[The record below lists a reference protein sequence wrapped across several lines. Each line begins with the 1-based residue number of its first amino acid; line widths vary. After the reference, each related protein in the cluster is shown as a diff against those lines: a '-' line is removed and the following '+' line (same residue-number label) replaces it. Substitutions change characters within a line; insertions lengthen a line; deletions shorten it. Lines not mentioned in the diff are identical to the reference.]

1 MAVDRLDAR
10 RPDIASRAQLRG
22 GVRRLDVVACDESYD
37 DPISPPVRAAARV
50 ITPGGRGRRV
60 VGTLSPCLVDPDR
73 WVEGGDDPAL
83 KALCRSCP
91 RRWPCAMESLKTGG
105 IEGMVAGVHVP
116 KAGRGRGFALR
127 QLQSLAAYAGYTS
140 QP

>member
-1 MAVDRLDAR
+1 MAVDRFDAPR
-10 RPDIASRAQLRG
+10 ANTASRAQLRG
-22 GVRRLDVVACDESYD
+22 GVRRLDVVACDQ
-37 DPISPPVRAAARV
+37 V
-50 ITPGGRGRRV
+50 IPPGGRGRRV
-60 VGTLSPCLVDPDR
+60 AGTLSPCLVDPDR

-91 RRWPCAMESLKTGG
+91 RRWPCAMESLKIGG

-127 QLQSLAAYAGYTS
+127 QLQSLVAYAGYAS
-140 QP
+140 PP

>member
-1 MAVDRLDAR
+1 MAVDRFDAR
-10 RPDIASRAQLRG
+10 RTDTASRAQLRG
-22 GVRRLDVVACDESYD
+22 GVRRLDVVACDQ
-37 DPISPPVRAAARV
+37 V
-50 ITPGGRGRRV
+50 ITPGGGRRV
-60 VGTLSPCLVDPDR
+60 NGTLSPCLVDPDR

-127 QLQSLAAYAGYTS
+127 QLQSLVAYAGYTS